1 MIRHNEIEIIKGQS
15 FLNCKLGR
23 KKYANI
29 LTSIVEAY
37 PNGFVLAINN
47 KWGSGK
53 TTFIKMWEQ
62 ELKENSYQ
70 TIYFNSWENDFE
82 NNPLTALMGELKTLT
97 TKSNE
102 PKFKETLKSA
112 AAISKHLIP
121 TLVKTLADNYINTDN
136 LKDVIVDVA
145 KGVTDIFEK
154 DVNDYS
160 ERKKNISEFRKNL
173 SEFIANTNKGKPLVF
188 IVDELDR
195 CRPNYA
201 VSILEQIKHF
211 FSVPNIVFVLS
222 IDKTQLG
229 NGIRGVYGSDRIDS
243 DEYLRRF
250 IDIEY
255 SIPEPERGLYYNY
268 LYNYFNFDDFFNS
281 KERNE
286 YRELSS
292 DKKHFLEMAEL
303 MFGDSTISL
312 RQQEKIFSIARLAL
326 RSFKAN
332 SYVIPEV
339 FLFISYLKVVDGDLY
354 NKIKLKRLSLSE
366 IQSTIISFLK
376 TKITEHN
383 VIGLMWL
390 EAYILIF
397 YNNYIFGPNNRK
409 NLYERDGNFEKLKI
423 SSIINPNKQDEFLDI
438 FKNIDNRR
446 SGGNISIDH
455 LINKLDLM
463 EEIII

>member
-1 MIRHNEIEIIKGQS
+1 MIRHNEIEILEGQP

-23 KKYANI
+23 QKYAKV
-29 LTSIVEAY
+29 LTKIIDSY

-47 KWGSGK
+47 KWGTGK

-62 ELKENSYQ
+62 ELKDNNYQ
-70 TIYFNSWENDFE
+70 TVYFNAWENDFE

-97 TKSNE
+97 TKSSE
-102 PKFKETLKSA
+102 PKFKKALKNA
-112 AAISKHLIP
+112 AVISKHLIP
-121 TLVKTLADNYINTDN
+121 TLVKALADNYINTESF
-136 LKDVIVDVA
+136 KDAIVEVA
-145 KGVTDIFEK
+145 KGATDIFEK

-160 ERKKNISEFRKNL
+160 ERKKSISEFRKSL
-173 SEFIANTNKGKPLVF
+173 SEFIANTNDGKPLVF

-222 IDKTQLG
+222 IDKSQLG

-255 SIPEPERGLYYNY
+255 SIPEPEKGLYYKY
-268 LYNYFNFDDFFNS
+268 LYNYFDFAEFFNS
-281 KERNE
+281 LKR
-286 YRELSS
+286 RELRDLNS
-292 DKKHFLEMAEL
+292 DENHFLEMSEL
-303 MFGDSTISL
+303 LFGDASVSL

-326 RSFKAN
+326 RSFHAN

-339 FLFISYLKVVDGDLY
+339 YIFLSYLKIIDGDLY
-354 NKIKLKRLSLSE
+354 NNIKLKRLSIAELQNNILSY
-366 IQSTIISFLK
+366 LK
-376 TKITEHN
+376 NKITDDN
-383 VIGLMWL
+383 QLGLIWL
-390 EAYILIF
+390 EAYVLLF
-397 YNNYIFGPNNRK
+397 YNNSLFGTNNRK
-409 NLYERDGNFEKLKI
+409 NLYDRDGTVEKLKI
-423 SSIINPNKQDEFLDI
+423 SSIINPVRSEELLEI
-438 FKNIDNRR
+438 FKNIDSRQN
-446 SGGNISIDH
+446 GGHIPIEH
-455 LINKLDLM
+455 LMNKLDLM

>member
-1 MIRHNEIEIIKGQS
+1 MIRHNEIEIVEGQP

-23 KKYANI
+23 QKYATI
-29 LTSIVEAY
+29 LTRIIDAY
-37 PNGFVLAINN
+37 PNGFVLAIDN
-47 KWGSGK
+47 KWGAGK

-62 ELKENSYQ
+62 ELKGNNYQ
-70 TIYFNSWENDFE
+70 TVYFNAWENDFE

-102 PKFKETLKSA
+102 PKFKKALKNA

-121 TLVKTLADNYINTDN
+121 TLVKALADNYVNTES
-136 LKDVIVDVA
+136 LKDMMIDVV

-160 ERKKNISEFRKNL
+160 ERKKSISEFRISL
-173 SEFIANTNKGKPLVF
+173 SEFIANSNNGKPLIF

-229 NGIRGVYGSDRIDS
+229 NAIRGVYGSDRINS

-255 SIPEPERGLYYNY
+255 SIPEPEKGLYYKY
-268 LYNYFNFDDFFNS
+268 LYDYFDFAEFFNS
-281 KERNE
+281 RERRE
-286 YRELSS
+286 YRDFTS
-292 DKKHFLEMAEL
+292 DENHFLEMSEL
-303 MFGDSTISL
+303 LFGDASVSL

-326 RSFKAN
+326 RSFKVN

-339 FLFISYLKVVDGDLY
+339 YLFLSYLKIIDGDLY
-354 NKIKLKRLSLSE
+354 NNIKLKRLSVPELQNS
-366 IQSTIISFLK
+366 IISYLK
-376 TKITEHN
+376 NKITEDN
-383 VIGLMWL
+383 ERGLMWI
-390 EAYILIF
+390 EAFVLLF
-397 YNNYIFGPNNRK
+397 YNNSLFGPHNRK
-409 NLYERDGNFEKLKI
+409 NLYEREGTVEKLKI
-423 SSIINPNKQDEFLDI
+423 SSVINPVKSEELLEIFKSINSKQD
-438 FKNIDNRR
+438 
-446 SGGNISIDH
+446 GGYIPIEH
-455 LINKLDLM
+455 LMNKLDLM